1 MSDPTAA
8 CQSSLSFTVSWSLF
22 TLMSIELVMP
32 SNHLVFLVPFSCL
45 RSFPA
50 SGSFPV
56 SQLFT
61 SGGESIEASASVL
74 PMNIQGWFPLG
85 LISCISLLS
94 KRLSRVFSSTMFE
107 NINYSLFS
115 LLYGP
120 TFTSIHDSFD
130 YMDLCWHS
138 NVSAFLMSCIGLS

>member
-1 MSDPTAA
+1 MSGPTAA
-8 CQSSLSFTVSWSLF
+8 CQSSLSFTVSWNLF
-22 TLMSIELVMP
+22 TLMSIELVTP
-32 SNHLVFLVPFSCL
+32 SNHLISLVPFSCL

-61 SGGESIEASASVL
+61 SGGQSIEASASVL
-74 PMNIQGWFPLG
+74 PMNTQGWFPLG
-85 LISCISLLS
+85 LTSCISLLS

-107 NINYSLFS
+107 NINSSLFS

-130 YMDLCWHS
+130 YMDLCWQS
-138 NVSAFLMSCIGLS
+138 NVSAFLMPCIGLS